1 MMALVTS
8 HMLNSFDGTHAGGI
22 AVNLTRVGADERLI
36 FSTQMDEGGRLSETV
51 DMRSADPDA
60 TYQLLFETGPYW
72 SIRLGQAR
80 LQGISKQI
88 VLRFQMPDPK
98 GQYHMPIILS
108 PNGYSSWLS
117 DQPSGQ
123 E

>member
-22 AVNLTRVGADERLI
+22 AVNLTSVGADERLI

-51 DMRSADPDA
+51 DLRSADTDA
-60 TYQLLFETGPYW
+60 TYQLLFETGHYW

-80 LQGISKQI
+80 LQGIIKQI
-88 VLRFQMPDPK
+88 MLRFQMPDPK

-117 DQPSGQ
+117 YHPSGH